1 MSNLYRFTAL
11 TVAVSLCSIFTVEAA
26 RRVASI
32 ATFSGGVAVKRAETG
47 KVELIKR
54 KRTPLFENDKIKTAK
69 NGKATILFAD
79 GSRVDM
85 APATAMAIV
94 FNGRQRE
101 IAVSQGSLKSDIK
114 KLPGQRTMFRTP
126 AGVAAVKG
134 TLVDLDV
141 KSESRIEI
149 SADLGLLT
157 HQIGETETSADI
169 EKGKKLSIGFE
180 KASNTV
186 STKSLVGMIDVRTK
200 NLTTSLK
207 QDVEV
212 ASQVDKSSD
221 KVTLGVVNGVAQT
234 RTTRGTQVLM
244 EKGDG
249 VDFVQSAMGT
259 TVTVV
264 TGQITVID
272 SNGVRTKIEA
282 GETAV
287 ELPGLWQE
295 PETPEGFEVMIPP
308 GT

>member
-1 MSNLYRFTAL
+1 MIRIYKLTTFIAAL
-11 TVAVSLCSIFTVEAA
+11 SLSLVFAEEPA

-32 ATFSGGVAVKRAETG
+32 ATFEGGVAVKRAVSGE
-47 KVELIKR
+47 VELITR

-69 NGKATILFAD
+69 DGSATILFAD

-85 APATAMAIV
+85 ASETGLAIV

-134 TLVDLDV
+134 TLVDLEV
-141 KSESRIEI
+141 KSDSKIEI

-157 HQIGETETSADI
+157 HQVGETETSADI
-169 EKGKKLSIGFE
+169 EKGQKLSIGFE
-180 KASNTV
+180 KASNTI
-186 STKSLVGMIDVRTK
+186 SAKSLVGMIDVKTK
-200 NLTTSLK
+200 NLTTSLE

-212 ASQVDKSSD
+212 SSQVDKSSD
-221 KVTLGVVNGVAQT
+221 KVTLEVQSGIART
-234 RTTRGTQVLM
+234 RTTRGTQVM
-244 EKGDG
+244 MSQDDR
-249 VDFVQSAMGT
+249 VDFVQSATGT

-308 GT
+308 GA